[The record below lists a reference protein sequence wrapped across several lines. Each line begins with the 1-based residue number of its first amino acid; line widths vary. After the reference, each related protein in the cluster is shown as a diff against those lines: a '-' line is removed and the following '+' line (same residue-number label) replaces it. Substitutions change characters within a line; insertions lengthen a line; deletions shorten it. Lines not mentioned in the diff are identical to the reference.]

1 MSITGDTNATAIPT
15 YRGVPLSMGDAFIKV
30 TPGEISTTYEVSGQF
45 FAVDTDSPFP
55 GITGAMRKTA
65 QEWMESVVATIGRPT
80 QLQEIDGPLGKR
92 LIVPSQLL
100 VDQSPAR
107 DLVDPFAVKTHTGVY
122 LTGVSSNDNGGRHFT
137 VTWTFTKPSVTGD
150 GTADGTTVSTISFLS
165 TAIGNRGG
173 KVVTKIGASSI
184 DITTTSYYV
193 KEAGGVDPLTYI
205 QNLSETL
212 KVNPNAVIDV
222 PRGAPTNRSVIKTYT
237 SGAVGSLAWTGKGSI
252 ANTIC
257 KDLSFQEDTPGVFSI
272 SGTFAAKR

>member
-1 MSITGDTNATAIPT
+1 MAILGDTSSAAIPT
-15 YRGVPLSMGDAFIKV
+15 YRGVPLSMGDSFIKV

-65 QEWMESVVATIGRPT
+65 QEWMESVVSTIGRPT

-107 DLVDPFAVKTHTGVY
+107 DLVDPFADKTHSGVY
-122 LTGVSSNDNGGRHFT
+122 LTGLTSNDNGGRHFT

-150 GTADGTTVSTISFLS
+150 GTGDGTTASTISFLS

-193 KEAGGVDPLTYI
+193 KGAGGVDPLTYI
-205 QNLSETL
+205 QTLSETL
-212 KVNPNAVIDV
+212 KLNPSAVIDV
-222 PRGAPTNRSVIKTYT
+222 PRGAAGNRSVIKSYV
-237 SGAVGSLAWTGKGSI
+237 SGTTGPLEWTGKGTI
-252 ANTIC
+252 TNAIC